1 MARFLVMLLA
11 SAPLFVQAQ
20 TVGDPEAGKE
30 KVAVCASCHGIDGNS
45 QNNSMWPKL
54 AEQHAGYA
62 ARQSRLIREQK
73 RNAPAMYPVV
83 ANISDQDLAD
93 IAAYY
98 EQQTLEPGV
107 ADEELV
113 DLGEDLYQAGN
124 RDSGVPACSACHG
137 PSGSGIK
144 GAHYPRL
151 GGQHADYTVKRLQDY
166 RNGITNGEDDP
177 YSKIM
182 VAVAENMTDE
192 EIEAVSSYIEG
203 LHTARW

>member
-11 SAPLFVQAQ
+11 SAPLLAQAQ
-20 TVGDPEAGKE
+20 VVGDPEAGQE
-30 KVAVCASCHGIDGNS
+30 KAAVCASCHGMDGNS
-45 QNNSMWPKL
+45 QVSMWPKL

-73 RNAPAMYPVV
+73 RSVPEMYPIV
-83 ANISDQDLAD
+83 ADMSDQDLAD

-98 EQQTLEPGV
+98 EQQALKPGV
-107 ADEELV
+107 ADEALV
-113 DLGEDLYQAGN
+113 DAGEAIYQAGN
-124 RDSGVPACSACHG
+124 PESGVPACAACHG

-144 GAHYPRL
+144 GAYYPRL
-151 GGQHADYTVKRLQDY
+151 GGQHADYTQKRLQDY
-166 RNGITNGEDDP
+166 RNGVTSGEDDP

-192 EIEAVSSYIEG
+192 EIQAVSSYIEG

>member
-11 SAPLFVQAQ
+11 SVPLLVQAQ
-20 TVGDPEAGKE
+20 IVGDPEAGQDKA
-30 KVAVCASCHGIDGNS
+30 AVCASCHGMDGNS
-45 QNNSMWPKL
+45 QNSMWPKL
-54 AEQHAGYA
+54 SEQHAAYA

-73 RNAPAMYPVV
+73 RDAPAMYPIV
-83 ANISDQDLAD
+83 ADMSDQDLAD
-93 IAAYY
+93 ISAYY
-98 EQQTLEPGV
+98 EQQALKPGV
-107 ADEELV
+107 ADEALV
-113 DLGEDLYQAGN
+113 EQGEAIYQAGN
-124 RDSGVPACSACHG
+124 PESGVPACGACHG

-151 GGQHADYTVKRLQDY
+151 GGQHADYTAKRLNDY
-166 RNGITNGEDDP
+166 RNGVTNGEDDP

-192 EIEAVSSYIEG
+192 EIQAVSSYIEG